1 MNYKFKYK
9 DELISVDLADGRIA
23 SFTDSDTQLEFDF
36 RPDGRIYLRN
46 GNSSKEICAVI
57 DGDKTF
63 VDIDG
68 LLFEFTIPSEDASGS
83 GEGGLASD
91 PSRLFAPMPGKIV
104 KLLVKVGDTVS
115 EKQQVVIVE
124 AMKMENI
131 VITKSAGTVK
141 AINFAEGDQCD
152 IETPIIELELA
163 SD

>member
-1 MNYKFKYK
+1 MNYEFKYK
-9 DELISVDLADGRIA
+9 DEVVSVDLTDGKIA
-23 SFTDSDTQLEFDF
+23 SFNDGEKQLQFEF
-36 RPDGRIYLRN
+36 RSEGRIYLRD
-46 GNSSKEICAVI
+46 GNMAKEVCAVI

-68 LLFEFTIPSEDASGS
+68 LLFEFAVPSEDASGS

-104 KLLVKVGDTVS
+104 KLLVEIGDTVS
-115 EKQQVVIVE
+115 DKLQVVIVE

-131 VITKSAGTVK
+131 VIAKASGTVK

-152 IETPIIELELA
+152 IETPLIELELA
-163 SD
+163 DD